1 MIGPLPHTGPM
12 PPEGRGDSADQQHGQ
27 APSDLFAQLLGAG
40 GALAAEQAA
49 LAEAPSMP
57 APEASLLVPD
67 VVGADPAQQA
77 PAPLARVFNQ
87 DGFFG
92 HAGKI
97 PGQAVML
104 EREEAAL
111 AQAPGVAPAGL
122 AAALRPEVAFPAIP
136 GAAPWRDRARGMG
149 RRCASPGQGRRPS
162 SPSRRAAWRP
172 RRRRPQRMRRPI
184 PSRPCGTAPIARQ
197 APRVRRCMWR
207 CTRSRAVCRSRR
219 ASRDWTKRNVISC
232 ATKSPRCSAAMGFP
246 PPESRSMPCR
256 HGRVNDDRANRASRR
271 R

>member
-136 GAAPWRDRARGMG
+136 GGSTMARSGAGHGPAMRVARAGPATVVAKPASGMAAAPPATAENEAADPVAPLRHRAYRTPGAARSALHVALHEIESGLQIAARVEGLDEAERHQLRDEIAALLG
-149 RRCASPGQGRRPS
+149 RHGL
-162 SPSRRAAWRP
+162 
-172 RRRRPQRMRRPI
+172 
-184 PSRPCGTAPIARQ
+184 
-197 APRVRRCMWR
+197 
-207 CTRSRAVCRSRR
+207 
-219 ASRDWTKRNVISC
+219 
-232 ATKSPRCSAAMGFP
+232 SAARIQINAMP
-246 PPESRSMPCR
+246 PRESER
-256 HGRVNDDRANRASRR
+256 
-271 R
+271 